1 MKPKF
6 ELKINTVEKVH
17 ELPESWPEASYLD
30 LLKQLEFDGADDV
43 PADQLRDYAI
53 MALQDLEP
61 AEAAAALVEL
71 TIGDRLSDG
80 RKQNL
85 ATEMP
90 TDRCWEEYPDLSCH
104 EAIFNAQILLNQAFS
119 ETPVPEINKVGAT
132 LSSLNQAA
140 EQFLIDHPTMIPETV
155 IVRCL
160 AAAAADDSILNRLFE
175 DQIAGGNFPEAENI
189 VWQVI
194 TDTLPPEANKR
205 QRRSISLFSPI
216 RWTSDLEDDY
226 EIECEPFIDESE
238 D

>member
-6 ELKINTVEKVH
+6 ELKINTVETVN
-17 ELPESWPEASYLD
+17 ELPESWSTAGYLD
-30 LLKQLEFDGADDV
+30 LLKRLEFDGVDEV
-43 PADQLRDYAI
+43 PIEQLRDYAI

-61 AEAAAALVEL
+61 PEAAAALIEM

-104 EAIFNAQILLNQAFS
+104 EAIFNAQILLNQAYS
-119 ETPVPEINKVGAT
+119 ETPIPEINKVSAT

-140 EQFLIDHPTMIPETV
+140 EQFLMDHSTAIPETV

-160 AAAAADDSILNRLFE
+160 ASAAADDSILNRLFE
-175 DQIAGGNFPEAENI
+175 DQIAGGDFPEAENI
-189 VWQVI
+189 AWQVI
-194 TDTLPPEANKR
+194 TETIPPEANKR

-216 RWTSDLEDDY
+216 RWTSDLEDDLA
-226 EIECEPFIDESE
+226 IECEPYIEEPE